1 MPNRDDVLGAAQR
14 LLNADPAASMAGIA
28 EAVGIS
34 RATMHR
40 HFDSRE
46 ALLVELGTR
55 SLDQWERRL
64 DDAEVEEIA
73 ATGDGNAIRA
83 VLQALVLG
91 YVDDADDHGFALTDH
106 VILANAALEERTQVL
121 ADREAVLVAAAQEAG
136 VLRRD
141 LPLRWFG
148 HVTYGLLVAAREA
161 VRIGDIARRDAGQL
175 VLSSLLAGVA
185 TR

>member
-1 MPNRDDVLGAAQR
+1 
-14 LLNADPAASMAGIA
+14 
-28 EAVGIS
+28 
-34 RATMHR
+34 
-40 HFDSRE
+40 
-46 ALLVELGTR
+46 
-55 SLDQWERRL
+55 
-64 DDAEVEEIA
+64 
-73 ATGDGNAIRA
+73 
-83 VLQALVLG
+83 VLG
-91 YVDDADDHGFALTDH
+91 YVDDSDTFGFALTDH
-106 VILANAALEERTQVL
+106 VILANAALEQRTLVL

-185 TR
+185 TP

>member
-14 LLNADPAASMAGIA
+14 MLNADPAASMAGIA

-55 SLDQWERRL
+55 SLDRWEQRL
-64 DDAEVEEIA
+64 DEAGVEALA
-73 ATGDGNAIRA
+73 A
-83 VLQALVLG
+83 
-91 YVDDADDHGFALTDH
+91 
-106 VILANAALEERTQVL
+106 EERTQVL

-161 VRIGDIARRDAGQL
+161 VRIGDIARRDA
-175 VLSSLLAGVA
+175 
-185 TR
+185 

>member
-14 LLNADPAASMAGIA
+14 MLNADPAASMAGIA

-55 SLDQWERRL
+55 SLDRWEQRL
-64 DDAEVEEIA
+64 DEAGVEALAAE
-73 ATGDGNAIRA
+73 GDPVR
-83 VLQALVLG
+83 LRE
-91 YVDDADDHGFALTDH
+91 
-106 VILANAALEERTQVL
+106 ALEVLVL

-185 TR
+185 TP

>member
-1 MPNRDDVLGAAQR
+1 M
-14 LLNADPAASMAGIA
+14 
-28 EAVGIS
+28 
-34 RATMHR
+34 
-40 HFDSRE
+40 
-46 ALLVELGTR
+46 
-55 SLDQWERRL
+55 
-64 DDAEVEEIA
+64 
-73 ATGDGNAIRA
+73 
-83 VLQALVLG
+83 
-91 YVDDADDHGFALTDH
+91 
-106 VILANAALEERTQVL
+106 
-121 ADREAVLVAAAQEAG
+121 LVAAAQEAG